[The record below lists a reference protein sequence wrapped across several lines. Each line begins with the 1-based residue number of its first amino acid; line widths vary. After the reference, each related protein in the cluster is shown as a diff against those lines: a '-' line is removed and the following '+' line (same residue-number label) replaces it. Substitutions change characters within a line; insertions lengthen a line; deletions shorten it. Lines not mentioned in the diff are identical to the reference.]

1 MQSIEGNIA
10 TATAGMAHKGINPKL
25 PAADGKNA
33 GIRVRSTKANFDKH
47 RNVHGAK
54 ATVVCLNNAKTP
66 SLR

>member
-33 GIRVRSTKANFDKH
+33 GDKGMINKSKF
-47 RNVHGAK
+47 RQA
-54 ATVVCLNNAKTP
+54 
-66 SLR
+66 S